1 METALALDLAAIRDL
16 YARHVAHARKLG
28 GPSPVGQRNSIRQ
41 RKVWIAQAAGVAF
54 RVVDDFARHL
64 DVPKEALARMH
75 TAMEENWWE

>member
-1 METALALDLAAIRDL
+1 METALALSPATIRDL

-41 RKVWIAQAAGVAF
+41 RKVRIAQAAGVPF
-54 RVVDDFARHL
+54 RVVDDFSRHL
-64 DVPKEALARMH
+64 DVPEEALARMH